1 MTAIDFRANPV
12 TARRY
17 RVGSLVT
24 RADIPDIIW
33 AEDETGCYRV
43 RGRNVKRQTDRRE
56 AVGPIRIVTDVRS
69 RQCRTLGEDN
79 RLPTNARVRAFLEN
93 FAKRQI
99 PITYQELAKALQI
112 LPPHSIHR
120 VTEALER
127 LMEEDAAA
135 DRPFIAA
142 LAISKARGGLPA
154 PGFFECARRLG
165 RFAGDPDGQD
175 AWSFHADE
183 LNAVFARWGGSRD

>member
-1 MTAIDFRANPV
+1 MPTHAKLRA
-12 TARRY
+12 
-17 RVGSLVT
+17 L
-24 RADIPDIIW
+24 
-33 AEDETGCYRV
+33 
-43 RGRNVKRQTDRRE
+43 
-56 AVGPIRIVTDVRS
+56 
-69 RQCRTLGEDN
+69 
-79 RLPTNARVRAFLEN
+79 LEN
-93 FAKRQI
+93 FAKRRV

-154 PGFFECARRLG
+154 PGFFDCARRLG
-165 RFAGDPDGQD
+165 RFAGNPDGQA
-175 AWSFHADE
+175 AWSFHAAE
-183 LNAVFARWGGSRD
+183 LNSVFARWGGSRNN